1 MILVK
6 FKDGRKVKG
15 YVEYTEGSDYPFFSG
30 VGKPSDRMVL
40 GGSYKTFNEAV
51 EKGFKATETR
61 TLWVCPGVV
70 ISYCD
75 GYRYHVDGKFIDGTK
90 L

>member
-30 VGKPSDRMVL
+30 VGKPSDRVVL

-51 EKGFKATETR
+51 ERGFKATETHTMWISPDCSVMYHNGYKCFYNGV
-61 TLWVCPGVV
+61 TL
-70 ISYCD
+70 
-75 GYRYHVDGKFIDGTK
+75 
-90 L
+90 

>member
-30 VGKPSDRMVL
+30 VGKPRSR
-40 GGSYKTFNEAV
+40 A
-51 EKGFKATETR
+51 
-61 TLWVCPGVV
+61 
-70 ISYCD
+70 
-75 GYRYHVDGKFIDGTK
+75 HV
-90 L
+90 